1 MREALRGV
9 EGLKI
14 SYMQSLENNLENNF
28 KLLENN
34 FICKC
39 EIPLESFPLKS
50 IEIQDLRTSYE
61 LSYTVV

>member
-9 EGLKI
+9 EEGLKI
-14 SYMQSLENNLENNF
+14 SYMQSLECSV
-28 KLLENN
+28 LENN

-39 EIPLESFPLKS
+39 EIPLEAFPLKS
-50 IEIQDLRTSYE
+50 IEIQELRTSYE

>member
-9 EGLKI
+9 EEGLKI
-14 SYMQSLENNLENNF
+14 SYMQSIEGPV
-28 KLLENN
+28 LENN

-39 EIPLESFPLKS
+39 EIPSEALPLKS
-50 IEIQDLRTSYE
+50 IEIRELRTSYE